1 MIKEHLILKNPIHSL
16 GFETEETE
24 KKGSFGAVTS
34 RAGVGKTA
42 FLVQIAI
49 SSLLKDKNVLH
60 ISIKD
65 PVEKVNLWYKEMF
78 FNLTQPYD
86 VKQSRELWEN
96 LLTRRFIMTFETE
109 NFDFSKLT
117 SRIDGLKSQNIF
129 SPQLIIIDGLSSDEP
144 IGPELTRLKEYAAR
158 NGFTIW
164 FSVRTH
170 RHQTAAPLTI
180 LHQMCG
186 GENNNLFNML
196 IQLLPEKEMIQ
207 VKRLSVTLEPLAV
220 VHPPLFLDPAT
231 MMVIKEDNFN

>member
-1 MIKEHLILKNPIHSL
+1 MLNKQLILKDSLHSL

-24 KKGSFGAVTS
+24 KSGNFGAVTS

-60 ISIKD
+60 ISVKD
-65 PVEKVNLWYKEMF
+65 PVEKVNLWYKEMY

-86 VKQSRELWEN
+86 AKQSRELWET

-109 NFDFSKLT
+109 NFNFSRLT
-117 SRIDGLKSQNIF
+117 SRIDGLKTQNIF
-129 SPQLIIIDGLSSDEP
+129 SPQLIIIDGLSSDES
-144 IGPELTRLKEYAAR
+144 IASDLIRLKEYATR

-170 RHQTAAPLTI
+170 RHQTADPVTI
-180 LHQMCG
+180 LKQLG
-186 GENNNLFNML
+186 GNQDSELLFNMV

-207 VKRLSVTLEPLAV
+207 VKRLSLAREDLN
-220 VHPPLFLDPAT
+220 HPPLFLDPST
-231 MMVIKEDNFN
+231 MIIKEDAVN